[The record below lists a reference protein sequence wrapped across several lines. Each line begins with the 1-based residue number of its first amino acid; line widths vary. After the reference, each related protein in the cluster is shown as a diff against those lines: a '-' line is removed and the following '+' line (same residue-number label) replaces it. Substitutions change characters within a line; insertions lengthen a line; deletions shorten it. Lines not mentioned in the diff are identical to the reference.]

1 MQTALSEGR
10 ICDKPGG
17 IQARRGPTHEHGQET
32 VAGIAREL
40 GVKATLLQTWR
51 RNAAMESKAA
61 DAKGPISC
69 KEENRRL
76 RREKAPLREDREIL
90 KKSGRVPSRTTVS
103 TNGGSCAECALAPRQ
118 HFARRPSRFIPSVA
132 GRMVARASTP
142 NFARAASSSA
152 STGSEKL

>member
-1 MQTALSEGR
+1 MQTALSERR

-103 TNGGSCAECALAPRQ
+103 TNGGSCAS
-118 HFARRPSRFIPSVA
+118 ARSLRGSISHDDRRDLWLFGPSGGFSKDVA
-132 GRMVARASTP
+132 FS
-142 NFARAASSSA
+142 AA
-152 STGSEKL
+152 